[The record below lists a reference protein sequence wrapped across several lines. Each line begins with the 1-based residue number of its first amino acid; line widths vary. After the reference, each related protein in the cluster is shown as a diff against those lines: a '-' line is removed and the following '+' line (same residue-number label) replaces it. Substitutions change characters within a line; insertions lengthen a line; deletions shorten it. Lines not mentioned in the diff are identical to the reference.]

1 MIVLLI
7 ISLIIGTIWT
17 PQTRGKSLDE
27 ITKER
32 YGDDLD
38 EDEKSNTTISSNSN
52 TTSSHT
58 NHLTG
63 GAK

>member
-52 TTSSHT
+52 TASSHT